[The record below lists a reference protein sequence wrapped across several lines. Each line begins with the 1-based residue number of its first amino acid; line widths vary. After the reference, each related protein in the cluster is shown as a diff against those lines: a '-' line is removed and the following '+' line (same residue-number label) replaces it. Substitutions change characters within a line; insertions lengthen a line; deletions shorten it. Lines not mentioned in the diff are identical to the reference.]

1 MYSCKK
7 VTQLKLQ
14 SIQRSLVWRERW
26 GIFMHR
32 LICAGC
38 RQVDKQMAFISR
50 AAHKLAQN
58 WEENLNSTHLS
69 AQAHLRIQAELS
81 KKR

>member
-14 SIQRSLVWRERW
+14 SMQHSLAWSERM
-26 GIFMHR
+26 GIFLHR
-32 LICAGC
+32 LICVGC
-38 RQVDKQMAFISR
+38 RRVDRQIAFISR
-50 AAHKLAQN
+50 ATRKLAQN
-58 WEENLNSTHLS
+58 WEEKLSSTHLS
-69 AQAHLRIQAELS
+69 AQAHLRIRTELS